1 MSFVGLLVLVAI
13 VVGILS
19 YVCFFCNVEDSKRKP
34 SNSPRKTTSTTT
46 SAGETLIS
54 GSSTTSVVSMPKT
67 TSAAASSKA
76 SSKMKSKSSSPPRK
90 AISTTVSAGVT
101 ARSTTSKVSPPR
113 TTSAAATTEASSKLT
128 KTESAITMVT
138 ESSVAESS
146 KLASRFLSSDTA
158 SITTV
163 SSMTMCDC
171 GSDQKIPMDDI
182 DEIKDIH
189 VARLLRP
196 TVCYPIDYELYKPV
210 AKGLLSLIDPS
221 KPSGLCEAAQKPH
234 AALAD
239 LKHFSAF
246 KPILHAIHYA
256 HKHSKMVNELCENYA
271 YIESG

>member
-1 MSFVGLLVLVAI
+1 MSFVGFLVLVAI

-19 YVCFFCNVEDSKRKP
+19 YFCFFCDGEDSKRKP
-34 SNSPRKTTSTTT
+34 SNPPRKTTT
-46 SAGETLIS
+46 SAGETLAS
-54 GSSTTSVVSMPKT
+54 GRSTTSKVSTPKT
-67 TSAAASSKA
+67 TTASASSKA

-90 AISTTVSAGVT
+90 AISTMVSAGVSE
-101 ARSTTSKVSPPR
+101 RSTTSKVSPLR

-171 GSDQKIPMDDI
+171 GSDQKMPTDDI

-221 KPSGLCEAAQKPH
+221 KPSELCEAAQKPH